1 MATTTYFNEKEIS
14 VINKFGLD
22 ADLLEKLLEPDTI
35 IVYDS
40 DVNWDIEIDDD
51 DDDEFVEVKG
61 TETEDFGISINTET
75 EDIEIWIAGY
85 DEKISE
91 NERLIDELK
100 DMCKDI
106 ESGAEPRN
114 IWYNYTFK
122 LSL

>member
-1 MATTTYFNEKEIS
+1 MATTTYFSEKEIE

-51 DDDEFVEVKG
+51 DEFVEIKG
-61 TETEDFGISINTET
+61 TETEDFGISIDTET
-75 EDIEIWIAGY
+75 EDLEIWISGY

-91 NERLIDELK
+91 NERLIDDLK
-100 DMCKDI
+100 YMCK
-106 ESGAEPRN
+106 EVKCGGNPREV
-114 IWYNYTFK
+114 WHDYTFK